1 MPNESHV
8 VDENNIPLAIVAIQG
23 ALEDGMKNL
32 HEDILSQVLSNWEQ
46 GMDATGTPWAE
57 LADST
62 IEAKGGSD
70 ILVSSGE
77 LRNDVR
83 QSSRYDSRTKSSII
97 TSSLPYAGVHEFGMP
112 EQGIP
117 ARPFLAPAA
126 KYAQQQVES
135 EIGARIDKE
144 LSRVTVGRF

>member
-1 MPNESHV
+1 MPNESYV
-8 VDENNIPLAIVAIQG
+8 EDENNIPLAIVAIQG
-23 ALEDGMKNL
+23 ALEQGMEDL
-32 HEDILSQVLSNWEQ
+32 HKDTLNQVLTNWEQ

-62 IEAKGGSD
+62 IEAKGGAD

-83 QSSRYDSRTKSSII
+83 QSSRYDSRTNSSII
-97 TSSLPYAGVHEFGMP
+97 TSSLPFAGVHEFGMP

-126 KYAQQQVES
+126 KYAEKQVES
-135 EIGARIDKE
+135 EVGAKIDRE
-144 LSRVTVGRF
+144 LTRLTVGRF